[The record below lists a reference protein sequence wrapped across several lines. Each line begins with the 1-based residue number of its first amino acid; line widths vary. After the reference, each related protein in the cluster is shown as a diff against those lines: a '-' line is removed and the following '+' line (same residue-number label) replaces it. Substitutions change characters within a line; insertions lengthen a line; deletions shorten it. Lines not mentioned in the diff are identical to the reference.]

1 MGCVVIS
8 ALFVTI
14 TFLTMVQGVL
24 TLYIYTKEKRLR
36 KREPSPFVY
45 SLAVS
50 ITCLSAFSFAFNARL
65 LSLGCR
71 NDYSIL
77 WCVILNILLKYL
89 HVVSCFCVTCLALYR
104 YLYLC
109 WPLRYPMLVT
119 KRRCCYVTLAC
130 WTFPIA
136 LVAIPS
142 AIDGQVPCADMR
154 VTVSFYATY
163 IAMYISG
170 ALATFVAY
178 LLVAL
183 EFRKK
188 RHVLD
193 FNGDV
198 AKSDRLVRVRTE
210 RSALSVLSLYAV
222 LSLPHVIMLLATRMN
237 SGRPSVV
244 NLDSASLL
252 NRLHLLMFLPFYAW
266 ANKLFRAALIAWAK
280 RMGCRKFNVNEVRL
294 RRKVEG
300 IAATAL
306 NKQQKKTSRCSCS
319 PPPDRARPSTPP

>member
-109 WPLRYPMLVT
+109 WPLRYPTLVT

-130 WTFPIA
+130 WALPMS
-136 LVAIPS
+136 LVAVPS
-142 AIDGQVPCADMR
+142 VIDGKAPCADMN
-154 VTVSFYATY
+154 VTVSFHMTY
-163 IAMYISG
+163 VVMYILG

-188 RHVLD
+188 RHSAAPNSD
-193 FNGDV
+193 M
-198 AKSDRLVRVRTE
+198 AKFDLLVKVRTE
-210 RSALSVLSLYAV
+210 RCALHVFALYTI
-222 LSLPHVIMLLATRMN
+222 LSLPHIITVTMNIMHGTTTGLNRDIAALLQ
-237 SGRPSVV
+237 
-244 NLDSASLL
+244 
-252 NRLHLLMFLPFYAW
+252 RLHLLLFLPFYAW
-266 ANKLFRAALIAWAK
+266 ANPLFRAVLVSWAK
-280 RMGCRKFNVNEVRL
+280 NTWARL
-294 RRKVEG
+294 TCGTSADTFELHSNGTNDESAEMKERRRLE
-300 IAATAL
+300 
-306 NKQQKKTSRCSCS
+306 
-319 PPPDRARPSTPP
+319 PSV